1 MNTRLILLIA
11 AALPLVGFSSAP
23 RRVVVTSVVP
33 SRVCNR
39 SYAVRIESRDTVK
52 LSFPATG
59 KFAVRQGKKDM
70 FVKKGDVLA
79 ELELEDFRQR
89 LAKAQS
95 AAIRA
100 TASLERMK
108 NVPRGVSKE
117 QLSQAESDKL
127 VADAE
132 LRIAEK
138 ALADAKIVA
147 PFDGI
152 IVKTDG
158 DPGQVIPGG
167 TPVTWL
173 HSRAVNVKL
182 NVPERMICQ
191 TNWQERL
198 RNADVKVEV
207 ASCPGMLIPAQFA
220 DIDLLSTTGNQVYK
234 AGFKFETPPGYN
246 FYEGMAATLHMPEPA
261 PDGRPLFD
269 VSSDALCRTSTGEA
283 YVWVIVRGTDGVC
296 RVARRPV
303 NIVWRNLD
311 YVAVTGDIAVGDEVV
326 TLGCAYLTDDM
337 PVTPM
342 QKGIF

>member
-1 MNTRLILLIA
+1 
-11 AALPLVGFSSAP
+11 
-23 RRVVVTSVVP
+23 
-33 SRVCNR
+33 
-39 SYAVRIESRDTVK
+39 
-52 LSFPATG
+52 
-59 KFAVRQGKKDM
+59 VRQGKKDM

-79 ELELEDFRQR
+79 ELELEEFRQR

-95 AAIRA
+95 SAVRA
-100 TASLERMK
+100 TATLDRMK

-117 QLSQAESDKL
+117 QISQAESDKL

-152 IVKTDG
+152 VVKTDG
-158 DPGQVIPGG
+158 DVGQVISGG

-173 HSRAVNVKL
+173 HSRAANVKL
-182 NVPERMICQ
+182 YAPERMICQ

-198 RNADVKVEV
+198 RKADVKVEV
-207 ASCPGMLIPAQFA
+207 SACPGLLIPAQFV

-234 AGFKFETPPGYN
+234 AGFKFDTPEGYN
-246 FYEGMAATLHMPEPA
+246 FYEGMAATLYMPEPA
-261 PDGRPLFD
+261 PDGKPLYD
-269 VSSDALCRTSTGEA
+269 VSSDAICRTSTDEP
-283 YVWVIVRGTDGVC
+283 YIWVIVRGTDGVC
-296 RVARRPV
+296 RVARRNV

-311 YVAVTGDIAVGDEVV
+311 FVAVTGDIAVGDEVV
-326 TLGCAYLTDDM
+326 TLGCAYLTDNM

-342 QKGIF
+342 QKGLF